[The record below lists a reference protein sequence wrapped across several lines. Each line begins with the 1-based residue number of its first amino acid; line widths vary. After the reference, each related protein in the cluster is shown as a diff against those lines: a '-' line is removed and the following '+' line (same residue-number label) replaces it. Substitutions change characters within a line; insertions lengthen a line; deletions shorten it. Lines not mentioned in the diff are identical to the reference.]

1 MTLVSGWVLL
11 GAACGGGSAT
21 DAERTVQRGRAL
33 YQQHCAVC
41 HGSNAQGAA
50 TWQRP
55 DDRGNLPAPPH
66 DDSGHTWRHPDGQ
79 LREIILDGQR
89 DPFNKTPDL
98 TMPSFR
104 DNLTDQEIDAVIL
117 YFKSLW
123 SEEHRR
129 FQQEETEKAA
139 RGERGG

>member
-1 MTLVSGWVLL
+1 MPLVLAAALL
-11 GAACGGGSAT
+11 QAACGLGTAT
-21 DAERTVQRGRAL
+21 DTDRTVQRGRAV

-50 TWQRP
+50 NWQRP

-89 DPFNKTPDL
+89 DPFNNTPDL

-104 DNLTDQEIDAVIL
+104 DKLTDGEIDAVIV

-129 FQQEETEKAA
+129 FQQEETEKAQ